1 MNRVRRISTDLLEKY
16 EGSFGENFE
25 DNKKALMTIST
36 ITSKE
41 LKNEIAGFITKTVK
55 RIAREEQKQLADQ
68 KAREEEAAELARLEV
83 TDTEV
88 TVDDYNDDDNDNE
101 NADGATPDDVEPIA
115 IISDEK
121 TE

>member
-1 MNRVRRISTDLLEKY
+1 MEKY
-16 EGSFGENFE
+16 GDSFGENFE
-25 DNKKALMTIST
+25 DNKKALMVIST

-83 TDTEV
+83 TDAKPLTE
-88 TVDDYNDDDNDNE
+88 DY
-101 NADGATPDDVEPIA
+101 V
-115 IISDEK
+115 ISD
-121 TE
+121 TESINDATQSADEPKITTSDAPSDEESSK

>member
-1 MNRVRRISTDLLEKY
+1 MK
-16 EGSFGENFE
+16 
-25 DNKKALMTIST
+25 IST

-83 TDTEV
+83 EDPEV
-88 TVDDYNDDDNDNE
+88 IDNNDNNE
-101 NADGATPDDVEPIA
+101 NADILTPDDTEPVVVA
-115 IISDEK
+115 SDEK
-121 TE
+121 AE

>member
-16 EGSFGENFE
+16 EDSFGENFE

-68 KAREEEAAELARLEV
+68 KTREEEAAELARLEV

-88 TVDDYNDDDNDNE
+88 IVDDYDENNNE
-101 NADGATPDDVEPIA
+101 NADGATPDDAEPIA

-121 TE
+121 TD

>member
-16 EGSFGENFE
+16 EDSFGENFE

-83 TDTEV
+83 TDTV
-88 TVDDYNDDDNDNE
+88 VIVDDYDNNE
-101 NADGATPDDVEPIA
+101 STDSATPDDAEPIVTT
-115 IISDEK
+115 SDEK
-121 TE
+121 VA

>member
-16 EGSFGENFE
+16 EGSFGDNFE
-25 DNKKALMTIST
+25 DNKKTLMKIST

-83 TDTEV
+83 EDPEV
-88 TVDDYNDDDNDNE
+88 IDNNNE
-101 NADGATPDDVEPIA
+101 NADILTPDDTEPVVVA
-115 IISDEK
+115 SDEK
-121 TE
+121 AE